1 MDKKLVWETVAFVL
15 LIVAF
20 PVISSGASNDSAA
33 IWVIGLVAIVLGG
46 LLPVWTRFMDHSTDK
61 PTDMGMEYDERTS

>member
-1 MDKKLVWETVAFVL
+1 MDKKLAMETISFVL

-20 PVISSGASNDSAA
+20 PVISAGTDSDTTAV
-33 IWVIGLVAIVLGG
+33 WVLGLVAIVVAG

-61 PTDMGMEYDERTS
+61 PTDMGLEYDERAS